1 MSTISRISSAPCG
14 QTHCGPQIYPI
25 SRPRTALPS
34 LFYFLVVKWLWRRQL
49 VSAATLIDSWWNLE
63 CLGRCAF
70 VNVFFFREEGDPTS
84 WGNFH
89 LRFFLEGVKIIPR
102 YLRKCRSLFIFV
114 FLKVSLTLSA
124 LSQGTLVLQHRD
136 LCRTKDRI
144 SCALPPDFLPD
155 PFVFSSFLRSGPRIC
170 CSNTWLKFGQVN
182 EKSCSIDIPLHPL
195 WNLIMWC
202 IKCSCSMG
210 KRSRIGV

>member
-1 MSTISRISSAPCG
+1 MARHTVAPRYIRFLA
-14 QTHCGPQIYPI
+14 QELHYPHFF
-25 SRPRTALPS
+25 TS
-34 LFYFLVVKWLWRRQL
+34 LLKNWLWRRQL

-70 VNVFFFREEGDPTS
+70 GNVFFSFERREIQRAGEIFTYVFFS
-84 WGNFH
+84 WGGQIF
-89 LRFFLEGVKIIPR
+89 PR
-102 YLRKCRSLFIFV
+102 YLRKCRSLFISV

-195 WNLIMWC
+195 WNWIMWC

>member
-14 QTHCGPQIYPI
+14 QTHCIRFLAQKLHYPHFF
-25 SRPRTALPS
+25 TS
-34 LFYFLVVKWLWRRQL
+34 LLSNWLWRRQL
-49 VSAATLIDSWWNLE
+49 VSAAILIDSWWNLE
-63 CLGRCAF
+63 CLGHCAF
-70 VNVFFFREEGDPTS
+70 GNVFFFFREEGDPTS

-102 YLRKCRSLFIFV
+102 YLRKFRSLFISV

-182 EKSCSIDIPLHPL
+182 EKSCSIDIPLHPP

-210 KRSRIGV
+210 KRSSIGV